1 MVVGSRLADRNIRSL
16 EDMHLS
22 GRRVLLRVDFN
33 TPLTEDGEVADDA
46 RIVAA
51 LPTIRAIHAEGGRV
65 IACSHLG
72 RPKGKRAA
80 KFSLEPAATRLAE
93 LLDTEVLLPDDCVGE
108 AAQHLV
114 ANQRSGQVVLL
125 ENLRFH
131 AGETANNEDFARRL
145 AELAEVYV
153 NDAFGALHRQHA
165 SVDALPRLMPDR
177 CAGLLIGRELEFLA
191 PLVTGA
197 DAPYV
202 AILGG
207 AKISGKIDVI
217 ERMLEQVHAL
227 IIGGAMA
234 NTFIAAAGD
243 DMGDSLVEV
252 DRLPVARHLLQR
264 CAAKGIA
271 VFLPVDHLVADAISA
286 DATTAVMPRGAVGP
300 GRQAVDIGPE
310 TIELFRQVLAG
321 GHPHMETAPRTV
333 FWNGPMGVFEIDAFA
348 AGTLAVARA
357 LTRSSA
363 ITIIGGGDSAAAV
376 RKAGVT
382 DLVSHVST
390 GGGAS
395 LEFLGGAA
403 LPGLAALR
411 GGRR

>member
-1 MVVGSRLADRNIRSL
+1 MAVGNKLADWNIRAL
-16 EDMHLS
+16 DELNLS

-33 TPLTEDGEVADDA
+33 TPLDEDDEVADDS

-51 LPTIRAIHAEGGRV
+51 LPTIRAIHERGGRV

-72 RPKGKRAA
+72 RPKGKRVA
-80 KFSLEPAATRLAE
+80 KYSLEPVARRLAE
-93 LLDTEVLLPDDCVGE
+93 LLDTDVMLPDDCVGE

-114 ANQRSGQVVLL
+114 ANQRAGQVVLL

-131 AGETANNEDFARRL
+131 PGETQNSEEFARKL
-145 AELAEVYV
+145 ADLAEVYV
-153 NDAFGALHRQHA
+153 NDAFGALHRSHA

-177 CAGLLIGRELEFLA
+177 CAGRLVARELAFLA
-191 PLVTGA
+191 PLVSGA
-197 DAPYV
+197 EAPYV

-207 AKISGKIDVI
+207 AKISGKIEVI
-217 ERMLEQVHAL
+217 ERMLESVDAL

-234 NTFIAAAGD
+234 NTFIAAMGH
-243 DMGDSLVEV
+243 DMGDSLLES
-252 DRLPVARHLLQR
+252 DRIPIARHLMQR
-264 CAAKGIA
+264 CEEKGIGL
-271 VFLPVDHLVADAISA
+271 FLPVDHLVTDEISA
-286 DATTAVMPRGAVGP
+286 DATATVVPRGAIGP
-300 GRQAVDIGPE
+300 GKQAVDIGPQ
-310 TIELFRQVLAG
+310 TIALFGHVLDG
-321 GHPHMETAPRTV
+321 SHPDMETPPRTV

-348 AGTLAVARA
+348 NGTMALARA
-357 LTRSSA
+357 LARSGATSV
-363 ITIIGGGDSAAAV
+363 IGGGDSAAAV

-382 DLVSHVST
+382 ELVSHVST

-403 LPGLAALR
+403 LPGLGALR

>member
-1 MVVGSRLADRNIRSL
+1 MAVGNRLADWNIRSL
-16 EDMHLS
+16 EEVHLA

-33 TPLTEDGEVADDA
+33 TPLDEEGEVADDA

-51 LPTIRAIHAEGGRV
+51 LPTIRAIADAGGRV

-72 RPKGKRAA
+72 RPKGKRVA
-80 KFSLEPAATRLAE
+80 KYSLEPVARRLAE
-93 LLDTEVLLPDDCVGE
+93 LLDTEVMLPDDSVGE

-114 ANQRSGQVVLL
+114 ANQRAGQVVLL

-131 AGETANNEDFARRL
+131 PGETANSEDFARKL
-145 AELAEVYV
+145 ADLAEVYV
-153 NDAFGALHRQHA
+153 NDAFGALHRAHA

-177 CAGLLIGRELEFLA
+177 CAGLLVGRELGFLA
-191 PLVTGA
+191 PLASGA
-197 DAPYV
+197 ESPYV

-217 ERMLEQVHAL
+217 ERMLECVDTL
-227 IIGGAMA
+227 IVGGAMA
-234 NTFIAAAGD
+234 NTFIAAMGD
-243 DMGDSLVEV
+243 AVGDSLVEV
-252 DRLPVARHLLQR
+252 DRLPMARHLIQR
-264 CAAKGIA
+264 CEDKGIGL
-271 VFLPVDHLVADAISA
+271 FLPVDHVVVKEISA
-286 DATTAVMPRGAVGP
+286 DAIGEVVPRGAIGA
-300 GRQAVDIGPE
+300 GRRAVDIGPA
-310 TIELFRQVLAG
+310 TVALFSQVLDG
-321 GHPHMETAPRTV
+321 SHPDVKGPPRTV
-333 FWNGPMGVFEIDAFA
+333 FWNGPMGVFEVDALA
-348 AGTLAVARA
+348 AGTLALARA
-357 LTRSSA
+357 LARSSA
-363 ITIIGGGDSAAAV
+363 TTVIGGGDSAAAV

-382 DLVSHVST
+382 ELVSHVST